1 MTGEK
6 EKGQHVAT
14 HSRTLTLFSF
24 VRRAF
29 VFPIAMHVLYLK
41 KSPSQQ
47 YRKQNVKVYTYVP
60 FENKM
65 TSSCVLH
72 LICCTS
78 PIVVCF

>member
-1 MTGEK
+1 MGLSSRLVTGQLMTGEK

-41 KSPSQQ
+41 KNPPH
-47 YRKQNVKVYTYVP
+47 NNTG
-60 FENKM
+60 NK
-65 TSSCVLH
+65 T
-72 LICCTS
+72 
-78 PIVVCF
+78 

>member
-41 KSPSQQ
+41 KNPPH
-47 YRKQNVKVYTYVP
+47 NNTG
-60 FENKM
+60 NK
-65 TSSCVLH
+65 T
-72 LICCTS
+72 
-78 PIVVCF
+78 